1 LKDTRRGYAYAFGWA
16 LLGGT
21 VPVVTRLLVAD
32 VNPITASG
40 LAVLLSGAF
49 LVPYKPKAVP
59 TGRNVW
65 LILGL
70 ALAGATAAPILYFTG
85 VRLSSAVNASLLGNA
100 EVLFTAL
107 IGFGIFQE
115 SLRRRQL
122 AEGLLVAAGV
132 IVISAN
138 LQSGGASLAQGLAG
152 NILIVGAT
160 IFWSIDNN
168 LSRVASQRLPISTVA
183 KFKGLIGGGIM
194 TVFLLLTSSLNFPSA
209 SLPLIVALGAIF
221 TAMTLL
227 SVGAFRLIG
236 AVRAILVFSASSIFG
251 PLFAFL
257 VLGETISI
265 AQLFGGGLIL
275 SGVYLIQRSEVAQ

>member
-1 LKDTRRGYAYAFGWA
+1 M
-16 LLGGT
+16 
-21 VPVVTRLLVAD
+21 
-32 VNPITASG
+32 NPLTASG
-40 LAVLLSGAF
+40 LAVLLSGAI
-49 LVPYKPKAVP
+49 LIPYKPKLVP
-59 TGRNVW
+59 SGNNVW

-70 ALAGATAAPILYFTG
+70 SLAGATAAPILYFTG
-85 VRLSSAVNASLLGNA
+85 VQLSSAVNASLLSNG

-115 SLRRRQL
+115 SLRRKQL

-138 LQSGGASLAQGLAG
+138 LQSGGASLAQGLVG
-152 NILIVGAT
+152 NLLIVGAT
-160 IFWSIDNN
+160 VFWSIDNN
-168 LSRVASQRLPISTVA
+168 LSRVASHRMAISTVA
-183 KFKGLIGGGIM
+183 KFKGLIGGCIM
-194 TVFLLLTSSLNFPSA
+194 TLFLLLTSSLIVPETSV
-209 SLPLIVALGAIF
+209 PLIVALAAIF

-227 SVGAFRLIG
+227 SVEAFRLIG
-236 AVRAILVFSASSIFG
+236 AVRAILVFSTSSIFG

-275 SGVYLIQRSEVAQ
+275 SGVYLIQRSEAPGR